1 MATGSVR
8 SLVRSIGTASKAV
21 DITSVD
27 EQPLC
32 KGIYIGNILGTWYF
46 SVGAGVARQ
55 TATLALSTAIVT
67 VTSTSGYFVGSTL
80 TKTGGAGEFGTNAR
94 ITSIDSDTQFTATV
108 DHERAGAITFSVGGK
123 VVKFQGTE
131 PGTVLPIKATTAS
144 RDAGVIN
151 NPTTGQIIFLY

>member
-80 TKTGGAGEFGTNAR
+80 TK
-94 ITSIDSDTQFTATV
+94 Q
-108 DHERAGAITFSVGGK
+108 
-123 VVKFQGTE
+123 VVQE
-131 PGTVLPIKATTAS
+131 NLEQMQELLLLI
-144 RDAGVIN
+144 VIHS
-151 NPTTGQIIFLY
+151 LLLL